1 MSPRN
6 PGGSDSGEDIDDV
19 LAIKSG
25 TDGVPLNVR
34 VKAYMDLKQVC
45 IPAYINDTLCVR
57 VLQNVKAHL
66 HFVLKGDLLWTKNG
80 LGYSV
85 ACVLRN
91 ILWRGRKISQ
101 VLIDQAHQTIGHF
114 GPFKTLKYIQGSF

>member
-1 MSPRN
+1 MSPRT
-6 PGGSDSGEDIDDV
+6 PGGSDPGEDIDDV

-45 IPAYINDTLCVR
+45 IPAYINDTLCVT

-66 HFVLKGDLLWTKNG
+66 HFVLKGDLLWTPLDHEWPWLFSCMCPEEHSLEG
-80 LGYSV
+80 EE
-85 ACVLRN
+85 
-91 ILWRGRKISQ
+91 
-101 VLIDQAHQTIGHF
+101 DQ
-114 GPFKTLKYIQGSF
+114 